1 VQVHLVSIRPGDD
14 TTEYH
19 RHIYEEEWLYIL
31 SGKGE
36 AVIENAETGE
46 PEAFEVWALTEAVSQ
61 CLLRSP
67 VQPTANA

>member
-1 VQVHLVSIRPGDD
+1 MPVQVHLVSIRPGDD

-36 AVIENAETGE
+36 AVIENAKTGE
-46 PEAFEVWALTEAVSQ
+46 AEVFEVEFPFKQA
-61 CLLRSP
+61 RSY
-67 VQPTANA
+67 QACC